1 MSTQTQEPPL
11 TPQIWPL
18 GQVPPHD
25 GACPITQVLAASTQT
40 QDALLLE
47 YPHVSPLGQ
56 VPPHPGASEIRHVW
70 SSGTQPQKSPGE
82 SWPQTE
88 PAGHVPL
95 LQCPGRAHP
104 GVVLVVVVVV
114 GVIVVVGG
122 GGAIVV
128 LVVVGVRSQAVNPL
142 DLQRRTYRCLHR
154 RRGSPCCWHSSIA
167 EAQ

>member
-1 MSTQTQEPPL
+1 MVHVAPGPTPVQTFAPL
-11 TPQIWPL
+11 
-18 GQVPPHD
+18 
-25 GACPITQVLAASTQT
+25 
-40 QDALLLE
+40 
-47 YPHVSPLGQ
+47 
-56 VPPHPGASEIRHVW
+56 
-70 SSGTQPQKSPGE
+70 

-95 LQCPGRAHP
+95 LQCAGRAHP
-104 GVVLVVVVVV
+104 GVVLVVLVVVVV